1 MSRRRRSHQPDI
13 HVPAIVV
20 TYLGR
25 ISAGAMLIGG
35 FLVWRIIETS
45 AGSKTAADA
54 AVIGLVMAFLGFG
67 TGGMTALGAI
77 LASTGKSSA
86 TEPAGTPGDPVN
98 VTLPDEPVQVVDAGH
113 VSLDLL
119 GMLLV
124 SFVGSL
130 LALIFMRVLLGP

>member
-1 MSRRRRSHQPDI
+1 MRRHRAARRDDV

-77 LASTGKSSA
+77 LASTGKGSA
-86 TEPAGTPGDPVN
+86 QPAGTVADPVN
-98 VTLPDEPVQVVDAGH
+98 VTLPDEPVQVTPVPEQ
-113 VSLDLL
+113 
-119 GMLLV
+119 
-124 SFVGSL
+124 GS
-130 LALIFMRVLLGP
+130 